1 MNRFILILFVCFLGL
16 PTIAQKVYWNS
27 PYGKV
32 NLPLGGLKNVKD
44 LIKKEFVFPI
54 STILED
60 VIDIKYKIDKNG
72 IATITSMTGVNNS
85 AIKHE
90 AKRLFLKIRFS
101 PYSKRTEND
110 LDDLIQFTFSK
121 KASVKLYNKRGYQEI
136 EYPYTPIDSTEK
148 LYKYQFIKEKPKP
161 IFSKKDN
168 YNSFNNYIMNKLEYP
183 TDALKMGL
191 KGQVVVSFV
200 IEQSGQISNVTVL
213 EPLAAGCTEEALR
226 LIKSLK
232 WYPAIVN
239 EKAVRTQMTSS
250 IGFGVSSSTYQES
263 FNQGR

>member
-1 MNRFILILFVCFLGL
+1 
-16 PTIAQKVYWNS
+16 
-27 PYGKV
+27 
-32 NLPLGGLKNVKD
+32 
-44 LIKKEFVFPI
+44 
-54 STILED
+54 
-60 VIDIKYKIDKNG
+60 
-72 IATITSMTGVNNS
+72 
-85 AIKHE
+85 
-90 AKRLFLKIRFS
+90 
-101 PYSKRTEND
+101 
-110 LDDLIQFTFSK
+110 
-121 KASVKLYNKRGYQEI
+121 
-136 EYPYTPIDSTEK
+136 
-148 LYKYQFIKEKPKP
+148 
-161 IFSKKDN
+161 
-168 YNSFNNYIMNKLEYP
+168 MNKLEYP